1 MDNPNRILSVDIFR
15 GLTMALMIMVNYP
28 GSWGYM
34 YAPLVHSEWN
44 GTTPT
49 DFIFPFFIFIV
60 GVSVALSY
68 SKQME
73 ASKPRKE
80 MVKKILIRGLKIYI
94 IGLFLHYLPDL
105 DFDRINLFGVLQR
118 IAAVFVVCA
127 LLFIYTNW
135 KTQLYIVG
143 GILVGYWITMN
154 FISTEAF
161 TAGTMEL
168 GVNFAAWVDR
178 LIFPFDMIGKHGW
191 SAEGFYSTFPAI
203 ATGITGMLAGR
214 LILTRKITE
223 STIIWLFT
231 AGILGIL
238 AGSIW
243 GWQFPINKK
252 IWSSSYVLYTSGWAS
267 ISLALAL
274 WFIDLKGYKNN
285 LLARLGIIF
294 GSNAIAIY
302 VVADIFQTIYK
313 YTHIQDFVYDGLVN
327 LGISEV
333 NASLFWSLF
342 STASCFM
349 VAYILYRKKLFF
361 KV

>member
-1 MDNPNRILSVDIFR
+1 MDHSNRILSVDIFR

-60 GVSVALSY
+60 GVSIALSF
-68 SKQME
+68 SKQIAE
-73 ASKPRKE
+73 SRPRKE
-80 MVKKILIRGLKIYI
+80 MVKKILIRGLKIYL

-127 LLFIYTNW
+127 ILFIYTGW
-135 KTQLYIVG
+135 KTQIYIFG

-154 FISTEAF
+154 FISTDAF
-161 TAGTMEL
+161 SAGTIEP

-178 LIFPFDMIGKHGW
+178 LIFPVDMIGKHGW

-203 ATGITGMLAGR
+203 ATGVSGMLAGR
-214 LILTRKITE
+214 LIITRKINE
-223 STIIWLFT
+223 STVIWLFI
-231 AGILGIL
+231 AGLAGVF

-252 IWSSSYVLYTSGWAS
+252 IWSSSYVLFTSGWGS
-267 ISLALAL
+267 IVLGATL
-274 WFIDLKGYKNN
+274 WIIDLQGYKNN
-285 LLARLGIIF
+285 LFARTGIIF

-302 VVADIFQTIYK
+302 VMADIFQTIYQ
-313 YTHIQDFVYDGLVN
+313 YAHIQDLVYNGLSNHGVAP
-327 LGISEV
+327 V
-333 NASLFWSLF
+333 NASLAWSVF
-342 STASCFM
+342 SAASCFG